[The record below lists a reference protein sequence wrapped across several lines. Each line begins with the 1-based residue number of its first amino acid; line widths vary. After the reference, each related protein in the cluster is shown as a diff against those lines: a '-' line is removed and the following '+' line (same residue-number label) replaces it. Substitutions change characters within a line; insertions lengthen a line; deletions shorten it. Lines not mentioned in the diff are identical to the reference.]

1 LLPQLAAPASRQV
14 SVGSTI
20 PSGTFVQTP
29 IDVGSAHDLQAL
41 AQAVA
46 QQTPCA
52 QLADAHSRLS
62 AQKAPFGLRP
72 HEWSWHTLP
81 ATQFASLVQAVK
93 QRAPL
98 HANGAHALASGAT
111 HLPVSLHVAGG
122 V

>member
-1 LLPQLAAPASRQV
+1 M
-14 SVGSTI
+14 GSGC
-20 PSGTFVQTP
+20 PSGTSLQMP
-29 IDVGSAHDLQAL
+29 IDDGSAHDLHEL
-41 AQAVA
+41 AQPVA

-52 QLADAHSRLS
+52 QLPDAHSRLS

-72 HEWSWHTLP
+72 QELSLHTCP
-81 ATQFASLVQAVK
+81 AAQLLSAVHATK

-111 HLPVSLHVAGG
+111 HRPVALHAAGG